1 MGLSFGGS
9 QYQGPTRQAKN
20 AGFSLLGA
28 VNPQMSGLGEFDN
41 ATASFMQDLGFPI
54 GSIMQGIPG
63 VVTFDQYGN
72 PQPVGS
78 NNLPTLLP
86 SVPTLQNYDTLFEK
100 ADSGALSPT
109 AKGILDNFLGMSQG
123 GGVDDVLSYIE
134 GVYNSG
140 GNGAGG
146 GGLPGMAAPEFNAPP
161 NIGELTSKILESMPP
176 EFQEFTQN
184 VLDSADPAKFEAEL
198 GNFEQKMTEKMFAD
212 IDASGEQLLD
222 VFASDGL
229 GVAGATMA
237 VQKELAVRGVIETN
251 AIIASER
258 MKSLQIYTDRLNT
271 GNNLMNILLNAGAQ
285 EQANLVAGEVARMNA
300 AAQQEVAKLNAS
312 VALQQTAMQVQAQQ
326 QAILANAAVDLYGI
340 NAGLAQAA
348 FGGLLGE
355 SQAENA
361 QYTAGLM
368 LPYEIL
374 FNVGQQNSTK
384 IPQTTKLDFG
394 GIIGAAGALGAAAME
409 AGPAAVGAAAAPA
422 TGGLSAFAG
431 GGLSLLPGWSI

>member
-1 MGLSFGGS
+1 
-9 QYQGPTRQAKN
+9 
-20 AGFSLLGA
+20 
-28 VNPQMSGLGEFDN
+28 
-41 ATASFMQDLGFPI
+41 
-54 GSIMQGIPG
+54 
-63 VVTFDQYGN
+63 VTFDQYGN
-72 PQPVGS
+72 PQEVGS

-123 GGVDDVLSYIE
+123 QGVEDILSTIQSSFESGMPGGI
-134 GVYNSG
+134 GQ
-140 GNGAGG
+140 
-146 GGLPGMAAPEFNAPP
+146 LPGMAAPQFNAPP
-161 NIGELTSKILESMPP
+161 NIGKLTSQILADMPP
-176 EFQEFTQN
+176 EFREFTQN
-184 VLDSADPAKFEAEL
+184 VLNAADPESFEQEL
-198 GNFEQKMTEKMFAD
+198 ANFEQKVTTKMFAD
-212 IDASGEQLLD
+212 IDAAGEQSLD
-222 VFASDGL
+222 VFASEGL
-229 GVAGATMA
+229 GVAGAAMA
-237 VQKELAVRGVIETN
+237 VQKELALRGVIETN
-251 AIIASER
+251 ALVASER

-271 GNNLMNILLNAGAQ
+271 GNNLMNILLSAGAQ

-312 VALQQTAMQVQAQQ
+312 VALQQQAMALRGQQ

-361 QYTAGLM
+361 QSSAALM
-368 LPYEIL
+368 LPYQIL
-374 FNVGQQNSTK
+374 FNVGQQNSAKSTQ
-384 IPQTTKLDFG
+384 PTTLDFG
-394 GIIGAAGALGAAAME
+394 GIVGAAGALGAAAME

>member
-28 VNPQMSGLGEFDN
+28 INPQMSGLGNFDN
-41 ATASFMQDLGFPI
+41 ATASFMQDLGFPV
-54 GSIMQGIPG
+54 GSILQGIPG

-72 PQPVGS
+72 PQEVGS

-123 GGVDDVLSYIE
+123 QGVEDILSTIQSSFESGMPGGI
-134 GVYNSG
+134 GQ
-140 GNGAGG
+140 
-146 GGLPGMAAPEFNAPP
+146 LPGMAAPQFNAPP
-161 NIGELTSKILESMPP
+161 NIGKLTSQILADMPP
-176 EFQEFTQN
+176 EFREFTQN
-184 VLDSADPAKFEAEL
+184 VLNAADPESFEQEL
-198 GNFEQKMTEKMFAD
+198 ANFEQKVTTKMFAD
-212 IDASGEQLLD
+212 IDAAGEQSLD
-222 VFASDGL
+222 VFASEGL
-229 GVAGATMA
+229 GVAGAAMA
-237 VQKELAVRGVIETN
+237 VQKELALRGVIETN
-251 AIIASER
+251 ALVASER

-271 GNNLMNILLNAGAQ
+271 GNNLMNILLSAGAQ

-312 VALQQTAMQVQAQQ
+312 VALQQQAMALRGQQ

-361 QYTAGLM
+361 QSSAALM
-368 LPYEIL
+368 LPYQIL
-374 FNVGQQNSTK
+374 FNVGQQNSAKSTQ
-384 IPQTTKLDFG
+384 PTTLDFG
-394 GIIGAAGALGAAAME
+394 GIVGAAGALGAAAME